1 MSKIGLIIEREYL
14 TRVNKKSFILMTI
27 LLPLIFVGIILIPAF
42 LSQVKDSDIK
52 TIAIIDN
59 TELYGDVLKSNDE
72 FNFVYVPEIGLNQ
85 SNENVIR
92 DNYAVVVIDK
102 NLIEN
107 HDAITIFSDK
117 IIPPA
122 LKTEISQQF
131 NPWLSEKKMEYYNIP
146 NLKNI
151 IEDSSVRI
159 NINTIKWGEN
169 GSEVNSSGEL
179 ASLIGLMTTIVIYMF
194 IFAFGSMVMTSVIQE
209 KTNRIVEIMVSS
221 VKPFELMMGKI
232 IAVAFVG
239 LTQFLIWI
247 LLIAGILGS
256 ILFVTGMASDPEN
269 ISEIGKAMVS
279 QNPGMNQMGELMVTN
294 PVAGEIQSIL
304 ASVNFVQIA
313 IMFIFYFIGGYFL
326 YASLFAAIGSLVDQ
340 DTDTQQFMLPVTMIN
355 IFALYV
361 GIYSA
366 SNPDGPLAFWCS
378 MIPFTSPVVMMV
390 RLPYDVPYWE
400 LALSVGILYCTS
412 LMTIKFASKIY
423 RTGILMYGKKIT
435 YKEVFKWFRYK
446 Y

>member
-1 MSKIGLIIEREYL
+1 
-14 TRVNKKSFILMTI
+14 
-27 LLPLIFVGIILIPAF
+27 
-42 LSQVKDSDIK
+42 
-52 TIAIIDN
+52 
-59 TELYGDVLKSNDE
+59 
-72 FNFVYVPEIGLNQ
+72 
-85 SNENVIR
+85 
-92 DNYAVVVIDK
+92 
-102 NLIEN
+102 
-107 HDAITIFSDK
+107 
-117 IIPPA
+117 
-122 LKTEISQQF
+122 
-131 NPWLSEKKMEYYNIP
+131 
-146 NLKNI
+146 
-151 IEDSSVRI
+151 
-159 NINTIKWGEN
+159 
-169 GSEVNSSGEL
+169 
-179 ASLIGLMTTIVIYMF
+179 
-194 IFAFGSMVMTSVIQE
+194 
-209 KTNRIVEIMVSS
+209 
-221 VKPFELMMGKI
+221 
-232 IAVAFVG
+232 
-239 LTQFLIWI
+239 
-247 LLIAGILGS
+247 
-256 ILFVTGMASDPEN
+256 
-269 ISEIGKAMVS
+269 MVS